1 MRFGHFSFPISHNS
15 KDDGRAIES
24 TLAELELVE
33 RLGLDAVWLTEH
45 HFDGSV
51 SYADP
56 VVFAAAV
63 AARTRRVAIGFAV
76 LEMSLHH
83 PVRLA
88 AQTALLDN
96 LSRGRLIV
104 GTGRGSAFNE
114 YEYVGF
120 GIPMD
125 EGKERLAEAE
135 ELLVKAWTT
144 ENLRFEGRFWNVAF
158 PLLRPRPYQRPHPQL
173 VRACIGEASTTEM
186 ARAGRPILLGSA
198 TLADIASR
206 LTSYR
211 EAMLGAGHDE
221 QAVERALDGT
231 WVQRKVLVADTHS
244 EAREAAEA
252 GFARQRAF
260 IDGARERYNPPSTS
274 APSPASLHFEQSFT
288 LGTPGQ
294 VADEIAEIRDTRARN
309 VMLEMNVGEM
319 EPERVHSSMRLFAE
333 KVMPLFK

>member
-1 MRFGHFSFPISHNS
+1 MRFGHFSFPISHSSN
-15 KDDGRAIES
+15 DDGRAIES
-24 TLAELELVE
+24 TLAELVLAE

-158 PLLRPRPYQRPHPQL
+158 PLLRPRPYQRPHPPL

-186 ARAGRPILLGSA
+186 ARAGRPILLGSS
-198 TLADIASR
+198 TLPDIASR
-206 LTSYR
+206 LTTYR
-211 EAMLGAGHDE
+211 ETMLAAGHGE
-221 QAVERALDGT
+221 AAVERALDGT

-252 GFARQRAF
+252 GFTRQRAF
-260 IDGARERYNPPSTS
+260 IDGARVQYNPPSTM
-274 APSPASLHFEQSFT
+274 APDPVSPDFDRSFT
-288 LGTPGQ
+288 LGTPAQ
-294 VADEIAEIRDTRARN
+294 VADEIAEIRDAGARN
-309 VMLEMNVGEM
+309 VMVELNVGEM
-319 EPERVHSSMRLFAE
+319 ERGRVRSSMTLFAE